1 MLGVVANSC
10 KPRTREMEDEE
21 FQANC
26 GYMRVGQKQR
36 TRSGCAMQLAGTY
49 KEHTGSWV
57 QVSALNKLLSQR
69 EKRRT
74 ARLFRYLSKAP
85 RMSK

>member
-26 GYMRVGQKQR
+26 GYKRVGQKQR
-36 TRSGCAMQLAGTY
+36 TRSGCAM
-49 KEHTGSWV
+49 
-57 QVSALNKLLSQR
+57 
-69 EKRRT
+69 
-74 ARLFRYLSKAP
+74 
-85 RMSK
+85 